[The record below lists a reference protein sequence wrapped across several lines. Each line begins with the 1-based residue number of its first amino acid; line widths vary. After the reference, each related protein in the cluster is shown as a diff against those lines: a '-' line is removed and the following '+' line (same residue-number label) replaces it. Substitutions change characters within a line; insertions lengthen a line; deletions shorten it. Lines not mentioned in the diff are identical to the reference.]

1 MRLTRIEIEGFGSLQ
16 GMDLRFGPTMNLVVG
31 PNEAGKSTLQEAIVT
46 GLYGLQSGDHA
57 RTALVERADRWR
69 PWQGGNFGLALE
81 VELEDGTQLRVERDL
96 DAETVRVIDVNTGAE
111 LGERFDS
118 GGLQIGRQLLGVSLD
133 IYTTTACISRS
144 EVLRLEDAGSIKE
157 AIVAL
162 ADSAHPD
169 RTAQRVLD
177 RLRQERARRIGKPR
191 GRTGPLHDL
200 QGHLT
205 DPERQL
211 TTARQARAAVDELA
225 QKRET
230 VSALTEAELG
240 IVQTLEAAVLA
251 SRLAEARH
259 RLERVDALEQVIAEE
274 RGRQEEHTRF
284 AMFPLDRQAEVQ
296 DLRSHLRA
304 TREAQEDFEGRAANT
319 IDQVQQLEAERQKLN
334 ADAQG
339 HETRA
344 RGIDAA
350 ALAEEPAV
358 RELLS
363 TLNVAD
369 TQAPDV
375 HLRAQSAAEEARR
388 IAERHP
394 GLIGQNLDW
403 PARQMEFQR
412 VYSEWRER
420 HNVAL
425 EARRRAG
432 AELPPRLEQL
442 KHDIARY
449 KEVPDVIKAGQQ
461 SEEAMRREEA
471 MAERARSRQRTF
483 LGAMLGGLLLTAMA
497 ILVAFLALQGG
508 MPLPLSGAAFFL
520 LGMGVLSTGIGIWV
534 RGAAVREVDRRLRA
548 KDEARVKRREILQPW
563 GVRSSGEL
571 QQALVEHLQKVRYD
585 ATRLELD
592 RQATEVGG
600 RGEACGPQP
609 PRAGGL
615 VGHAA
620 ARADRGGRRRDR
632 QRDRIAGP
640 GHPCLEPRQPGVA

>member
-1 MRLTRIEIEGFGSLQ
+1 MRLTRIEIEGFGALQ
-16 GMDLRFGPTMNLVVG
+16 GMDLRFGPAMTLVVG

-46 GLYGLQSGDHA
+46 GLYGLETGDRRSA
-57 RTALVERADRWR
+57 IVERTDRWR
-69 PWQGGNFGLALE
+69 PWEGGGFGLALE
-81 VELEDGTQLRVERDL
+81 FELDDGSRLRVERDL
-96 DAETVRVIDVNTGAE
+96 DGDSVRVLDLANGTD
-111 LGERFDS
+111 LNDRFERDPW
-118 GGLQIGRQLLGVSLD
+118 GGLQIGRQLLGISRD
-133 IYTTTACISRS
+133 IYTNTACISRS

-177 RLRQERARRIGKPR
+177 RLRQERGRRIGKPR

-200 QGHLT
+200 EGHLT
-205 DPERQL
+205 DLERQL

-319 IDQVQQLEAERQKLN
+319 TAQVQQLEAERQKLD

-358 RELLS
+358 RELPS

-375 HLRAQSAAEEARR
+375 HLRAQS
-388 IAERHP
+388 
-394 GLIGQNLDW
+394 
-403 PARQMEFQR
+403 
-412 VYSEWRER
+412 
-420 HNVAL
+420 
-425 EARRRAG
+425 
-432 AELPPRLEQL
+432 
-442 KHDIARY
+442 
-449 KEVPDVIKAGQQ
+449 
-461 SEEAMRREEA
+461 
-471 MAERARSRQRTF
+471 
-483 LGAMLGGLLLTAMA
+483 
-497 ILVAFLALQGG
+497 
-508 MPLPLSGAAFFL
+508 
-520 LGMGVLSTGIGIWV
+520 
-534 RGAAVREVDRRLRA
+534 
-548 KDEARVKRREILQPW
+548 
-563 GVRSSGEL
+563 
-571 QQALVEHLQKVRYD
+571 
-585 ATRLELD
+585 
-592 RQATEVGG
+592 
-600 RGEACGPQP
+600 
-609 PRAGGL
+609 
-615 VGHAA
+615 
-620 ARADRGGRRRDR
+620 
-632 QRDRIAGP
+632 
-640 GHPCLEPRQPGVA
+640 